1 MSKKQNYKDDPTTPK
16 VLKVRCGNPK
26 GGGKGALANENQA
39 FTLAVTNDQ
48 VLFQPIKDREEQ
60 KNETVGVDIYNFSL
74 TGEVGR
80 TIATP
85 SGGLEEHI
93 PCVIETYGFDTY
105 NQEITKETSQTL
117 RTPSGGDSTA
127 KIIMTEYHPND
138 SRMKIDK
145 SGTCQTLTGRMG
157 TGGNNVPVLLVV
169 NDQGGGVIRTEKD
182 DISPTLRAEMHQH
195 PPTVVMVFE
204 PGSSTRVGGH
214 VYVDGKTG
222 TIRANPGD
230 NQQCVVEAHDG

>member
-48 VLFQPIKDREEQ
+48 VLFQPIGDREE
-60 KNETVGVDIYNFSL
+60 
-74 TGEVGR
+74 
-80 TIATP
+80 P
-85 SGGLEEHI
+85 I

-105 NQEITKETSQTL
+105 NQEITKETSHTL
-117 RTPSGGDSTA
+117 RTPGGGDSTA

-138 SRMKIDK
+138 SRMKIDE

-169 NDQGGGVIRTEKD
+169 NDQGGGVIQTTTKD
-182 DISPTLRAEMHQH
+182 VAPTLRAEMHQH
-195 PPTVVMVFE
+195 SPTVVMVFE

-214 VYVDGKTG
+214 IYFDGKTG
-222 TIRANPGD
+222 TLRAKPGD
-230 NQQCVVEAHDG
+230 NQQCVVEVKNE

>member
-1 MSKKQNYKDDPTTPK
+1 MPKKQNYRDDPTTPK

-48 VLFQPIKDREEQ
+48 VLFQPM
-60 KNETVGVDIYNFSL
+60 
-74 TGEVGR
+74 
-80 TIATP
+80 
-85 SGGLEEHI
+85 
-93 PCVIETYGFDTY
+93 
-105 NQEITKETSQTL
+105 SQTL

-182 DISPTLRAEMHQH
+182 NISPTLRAEMHQH

-204 PGSSTRVGGH
+204 PGSSMRVGVH
-214 VYVDGKTG
+214 IYVDGKMG
-222 TIRANPGD
+222 TIRAKPGD
-230 NQQCVVEAHDG
+230 NQQCVVEVKK